1 MDVES
6 ILDLMPKPD
15 KEDGIVW
22 TPRIIAKKMIDNLP
36 KEVWNHNTKFLD
48 PVCKSGIFLEEI
60 LNRLMELDYWKEKYT
75 NIYERRIAVV
85 NKQLFGIAGDKISK
99 AVTDRVLYC
108 QLVDNSNIRYIEN
121 YRRIVK
127 NEVLK
132 ATIDKEFNGMKFDV
146 IIGNPPYQQ
155 EGNGGGG
162 GVSAESSEPLYN
174 KFMEQIMKLSVHY
187 ISLIIPS
194 RWCSTDKEVLNNFRR
209 NIIESNHVVEI
220 FNFENSQSVF
230 EDVQIAGGVM
240 YFLYDSYKKYDM
252 VKIHNCEIIDEVIR
266 DISVADRSLR
276 EHRHKKTDNKYIYII
291 VLDNEAN
298 KIINKVLK
306 DDNKTLDEVMYRRN
320 VFGISSNFYGSTV
333 ASESTPIKVI
343 CSKDRETYIDKIG
356 VKNIGLI
363 NKYKLLLSRMCGDN
377 GGKKLKVINKVK
389 IAGLNEVCS
398 DSYLVLSCF
407 DTKLEC
413 NNMETFIKTKF
424 IRFLIGATIE
434 GVGISVKN
442 FIFVPYLNFNE
453 EWTDEKL
460 YKKFSLTDDEIDYIE
475 QKIRTMD

>member
-60 LNRLMELDYWKEKYT
+60 LNRLMELDYWKEKYI
-75 NIYERRIAVV
+75 NIYERRIEIV

-108 QLVDNSNIRYIEN
+108 QLVDNSNIKYIEKYKRLVVN
-121 YRRIVK
+121 NKLEDIIK
-127 NEVLK
+127 
-132 ATIDKEFNGMKFDV
+132 KEFNGMKFDV

-155 EGNGGGG
+155 EGNGGGD
-162 GVSAESSEPLYN
+162 GVGAESAEPLYN
-174 KFMEQIMKLSVHY
+174 KFMEQLMKISVHY

-194 RWCSTDKEVLNNFRR
+194 RWYNSAKPSLAKFRG
-209 NIIESNHVVEI
+209 NMINSKHITKI
-220 FNFENSQSVF
+220 FNFENSSDVF
-230 EDVQIAGGVM
+230 KEVGIAGGVM
-240 YFLYDSYKKYDM
+240 YFVYDNNIINSN
-252 VKIHNCEIIDEVIR
+252 VEIHNCKIVDNKAIDISILKR
-266 DISVADRSLR
+266 DISKHTYL
-276 EHRHKKTDNKYIYII
+276 DNNNNIQYII
-291 VLDNEAN
+291 FSDNNAETIVDKLVRKSNNTFIKHVLGQCVFNLES
-298 KIINKVLK
+298 KFEH
-306 DDNKTLDEVMYRRN
+306 NKTY
-320 VFGISSNFYGSTV
+320 
-333 ASESTPIKVI
+333 SEYYPIKVV
-343 CSKDRETYIDKIG
+343 CNKDRVTYTNKSMLR
-356 VKNIGLI
+356 NTELI
-363 NKYKLLLSRMCGDN
+363 NKYKVVITRFCNKQQCAQTIISEPKII
-377 GGKKLKVINKVK
+377 KK
-389 IAGLNEVCS
+389 NEVCV
-398 DSYLVLSCF
+398 DTFLVVDYLDNELEAINVCKYLK
-407 DTKLEC
+407 TKLA
-413 NNMETFIKTKF
+413 
-424 IRFLIGATIE
+424 RFLIGLTVDGLSLSA
-434 GVGISVKN
+434 KN